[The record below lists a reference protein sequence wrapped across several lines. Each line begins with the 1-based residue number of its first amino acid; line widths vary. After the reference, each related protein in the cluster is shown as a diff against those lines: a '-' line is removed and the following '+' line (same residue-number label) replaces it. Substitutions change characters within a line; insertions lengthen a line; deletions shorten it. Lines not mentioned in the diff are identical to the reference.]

1 MLIKFNTVAN
11 RIVAIDRMNINL
23 EEMNDNHIVDVGSKI
38 LPMNIQDVFNK
49 AVNMLLNDEITT
61 DKSRA
66 IAYNCNV
73 ILSAI
78 KQFETEKEIEELKQ
92 ILEELENERNEKY

>member
-1 MLIKFNTVAN
+1 
-11 RIVAIDRMNINL
+11 
-23 EEMNDNHIVDVGSKI
+23 
-38 LPMNIQDVFNK
+38 
-49 AVNMLLNDEITT
+49 MLLNDEITT